1 MVNYKALRQEM
12 LAHDCTAKEL
22 AKICNIGMS
31 SFYRRIKGDVSFT
44 LGEIYQCKARLD
56 LSTAKVIQIFFV

>member
-1 MVNYKALRQEM
+1 MVDYKALRYEM
-12 LAHDCTAKEL
+12 LTHNCTTEEL
-22 AKICNIGMS
+22 AKVCNISMS

-56 LSTAKVIQIFFV
+56 LSTARIIQIFFV